1 MFSRITKPV
10 TIFRQINQI
19 GQIGKIGQVAQIRSY
34 SSTSIDNAKKSIF
47 TNNNPLFQTFRGFQ
61 VRKMA
66 TSTNSQNSQISR
78 FQSKYGLPKYEDQ
91 TETSTKLGYLCSG
104 LILVGGTGYYFVNRN
119 KKDDNSEDSFC
130 AKRINTTYGYVLG
143 GLATT
148 AITAMALARTK
159 LPQTLMR
166 INPWASLVGGLAVT
180 IPFMFGT
187 MFVDFESDPVLKHA
201 MWLGF
206 NGSVAGNLCTISL
219 LGGPIIA
226 QAAIATGCLM
236 GGLSL
241 VAITSKP
248 ETFSSY
254 HGMLGI
260 GLGTVIAA
268 GLGIMLF
275 PLPALYNVS
284 LYGGLLVFGGLTL
297 ADTQKLLIKAKTS
310 EKFDPI
316 NESLSLYLDAV
327 NIFVHIAE
335 ILFKIESTNK
345 K

>member
-1 MFSRITKPV
+1 MS
-10 TIFRQINQI
+10 INN
-19 GQIGKIGQVAQIRSY
+19 V
-34 SSTSIDNAKKSIF
+34 KKSIF
-47 TNNNPLFQTFRGFQ
+47 ESNNSLFQTFRGIQ

-78 FQSKYGLPKYEDQ
+78 FQSKYGPPKYEDQ
-91 TETSTKLGYLCSG
+91 TETGTKLGYLCGG
-104 LILVGGTGYYFVNRN
+104 LILAGGTGYYFVNRN
-119 KKDDNSEDSFC
+119 KEDNYEDSSYT
-130 AKRINTTYGYVLG
+130 KRINTTYGYVLG
-143 GLATT
+143 GLGTT
-148 AITAMALARTK
+148 AVTAMTLARTK

-166 INPWASLVGGLAVT
+166 INPWASLFGGLAVT
-180 IPFMFGT
+180 IPFMVGT
-187 MFVDFESDPVLKHA
+187 MLVDVESNPVLKHA

-206 NGSVAGNLCTISL
+206 NGSIAGNLCTISL

-226 QAAIATGCLM
+226 QAAIATGCVM

-241 VAITSKP
+241 VAVTSKP

-268 GLGIMLF
+268 GLGNMLF
-275 PLPALYNVS
+275 PLPVLYNVS

-297 ADTQKLLIKAKTS
+297 ADTQKLLIKAKTA
-310 EKFDPI
+310 EKFDPV

-335 ILFKIESTNK
+335 ILFKIESKNK